1 MDKGKAEEIQVFAV
15 DDGGGDILEKEKAE
29 EMQVIA
35 VDDDGGKNCGKRKR
49 RANTDICC

>member
-1 MDKGKAEEIQVFAV
+1 MQVIAV
-15 DDGGGDILEKEKAE
+15 DDDGGDILEKEKAE

-35 VDDDGGKNCGKRKR
+35 VDDDGGDILEKK

>member
-35 VDDDGGKNCGKRKR
+35 VDDDGG
-49 RANTDICC
+49 